1 MKLVY
6 NYIVQLEWGDVM
18 EFIKGNLKKI
28 LFSGD
33 NGYLVG
39 LFKIKE
45 ASDEAIDFINQTV
58 TFTGYF
64 HELNEMDTYVLHGR
78 FVFHQK
84 YGEQFQVE
92 NYERC
97 QREDRDSIVEFLTS
111 GLFKGIGEKK
121 AKRIVDV
128 LGKDT
133 LKIILEN
140 PDNLLL
146 IPTIT
151 KKQVDMMHN
160 TLLEY
165 ESSYQTILFLT
176 ELGFSTKES
185 MTIYNKYKV
194 KTMDIVNTNI
204 YELTYDLV
212 DLGFKKID
220 SIALQKDYS
229 KTDSRRV
236 EASII
241 YVMNEICNLIGH
253 SYLLINE
260 IYNSVIKVIGTY
272 LSEEEFISNLNNLIL
287 SKKIVKDE
295 EKYYLFEMYEAE
307 EFIVKRI
314 KYLTRKEDLIIK
326 NLDKKIG
333 DLEYDNNIKYND
345 EQALAIT
352 SSMTKHF
359 LTITGGPGT
368 GKTTI
373 IKAIVNLYRE
383 INKLSQNALC
393 EEVVMLAP
401 TGRASKRIS
410 ESTMLPAYTVHRFL
424 KWNKETNRFAV
435 NEYNKSDAK
444 LVIVDE
450 ASMVDVYLFHSLLKG
465 LKTDTRIILVGDYYQ
480 LPSVGPGQVL
490 KDIIESTVVGVVKLN
505 YLYRQSEGS
514 NIINLAYDINNGNV
528 SDEIFNKKSDL
539 SFFEVDSSFVLDKVK
554 DICCKHKKDSYKDFQ
569 VLVPMYKG
577 INGID
582 KLNVTIQEIFN
593 PKSSKKKEYVYG
605 DVIYREGDKI
615 LQLTNMPDE
624 NIFNGDIGVIS
635 SIDKKEIIIDF
646 DGNLVRFT
654 SSNFNKFKHGYAISI
669 HKSQG
674 SEFKTVVI
682 PVTSEYSKMLYRK
695 LYYTA
700 VTRSKKKLYLVG
712 SISALKNAS
721 INNNSDIRRTTIK
734 DKLISKIGK

>member
-1 MKLVY
+1 MY
-6 NYIVQLEWGDVM
+6 NIINTTREGDRV
-18 EFIKGNLKKI
+18 EYIKGNLKKI

-39 LFKIKE
+39 LFKITE
-45 ASDEAIDFINQTV
+45 ADDRNGDVINQTI

-64 HELNEMDTYVLHGR
+64 HELNEIDTYILYGK
-78 FVFHQK
+78 FIFHQK
-84 YGEQFQVE
+84 YGEQFQAE

-97 QREDRDSIVEFLTS
+97 VREDKDSIVEFLSS

-121 AKRIVDV
+121 AKKIVDV
-128 LGKDT
+128 LGNDT
-133 LKIILEN
+133 LKIILDT

-151 KKQVDMMHN
+151 KKQVDILHN
-160 TLLEY
+160 TLLDY
-165 ESSYQTILFLT
+165 EASYQSILFLT

-185 MTIYNKYKV
+185 MTIYNRYKI
-194 KTMDIVNTNI
+194 KTIDVVNNNI
-204 YELTYDLV
+204 YELTYDLT

-220 SIALQKDYS
+220 SIALSKEFL
-229 KTDSRRV
+229 KTDPRRI
-236 EASII
+236 EASIV
-241 YVMNEICNLIGH
+241 YVMSEICNLVGH

-260 IYNSVIKVIGTY
+260 IYDNTNKVLGVV
-272 LSEEEFISNLNNLIL
+272 LSEEDFINNINHLIISN
-287 SKKIVKDE
+287 KIIKED
-295 EKYYLFEMYEAE
+295 EKYYLTSMYEAE
-307 EFIVKRI
+307 DFIARRI
-314 KYLTRKEDLIIK
+314 KFLTKKADIKIK
-326 NLDKKIG
+326 NLDDFICN
-333 DLEYDNNIKYND
+333 LENDSNIKYND
-345 EQALAIT
+345 EQLLAIK

-383 INKLSQNALC
+383 INKLSQISLC

-410 ESTMLPAYTVHRFL
+410 ESTMLPAYTIHRFL
-424 KWNKETNRFAV
+424 KWNKETNKFAI
-435 NEYNKSDAK
+435 NEYNKSNAK
-444 LVIVDE
+444 LVIIDE

-465 LKTDTRIILVGDYYQ
+465 LKSDTRIIVVGDYYQ

-490 KDIIESTVVGVVKLN
+490 KDIIESKVVEVIKLN

-528 SDEIFNKKSDL
+528 DFELFNNKDDL
-539 SFFEVDSSFVLDKVK
+539 KFIEVDYSCVLDEVK
-554 DICCKHKKDSYKDFQ
+554 KICSKHKKDSYKDFQ
-569 VLVPMYKG
+569 VLVPMYKTL
-577 INGID
+577 NGID
-582 KLNVTIQEIFN
+582 NLNKAIQEIFN
-593 PKSSKKKEYVYG
+593 PKSNNKKEYILG
-605 DVIYREGDKI
+605 DVVYRENDKI

-635 SIDKKEIIIDF
+635 KIDKKEIIIDF

-654 SSNFNKFKHGYAISI
+654 PSNFNKFKHGYAISI

-682 PVTSEYSKMLYRK
+682 PVLKEYNKMLYRK

-712 SISALKNAS
+712 DKASLKYAS
-721 INNNSDIRRTTIK
+721 CNNNSDIRRTTIK
-734 DKLISKIGK
+734 DKLELLFEK

>member
-1 MKLVY
+1 
-6 NYIVQLEWGDVM
+6 M
-18 EFIKGNLKKI
+18 EFVKGNLKKI

-39 LFKIKE
+39 LFKVKE
-45 ASDEAIDFINQTV
+45 ADDENIDVINQTV

-64 HELNEMDTYVLHGR
+64 HELNEMDTYILYGK
-78 FVFHQK
+78 FIFHQK
-84 YGEQFQVE
+84 YGEQFQVD

-97 QREDRDSIVEFLTS
+97 AREDKDSIVEFLTS
-111 GLFKGIGEKK
+111 GLFKGIGQKK
-121 AKRIVDV
+121 AKKIVDV

-151 KKQVDMMHN
+151 KKQVDMLHN
-160 TLLEY
+160 TLLDY

-185 MTIYNKYKV
+185 MTIYNKYKI
-194 KTMDIVNTNI
+194 KTIDIVNTNI

-229 KTDSRRV
+229 KNDSRRV
-236 EASII
+236 EAVII
-241 YVMNEICNLIGH
+241 YVMTEICNLIGH
-253 SYLLINE
+253 SYLLIDE
-260 IYNSVIKVIGTY
+260 IYSNTNKVLGLRI
-272 LSEEEFISNLNNLIL
+272 SEEEFISNLNSLIL
-287 SKKIVKDE
+287 SGKIVKEE
-295 EKYYLFEMYEAE
+295 EKYYLFSMYEAE
-307 EFIVKRI
+307 EFICKRI
-314 KYLTRKEDLIIK
+314 KYLTKKEDIKIK
-326 NLDKKIG
+326 NLDSKIS
-333 DLEYDNNIKYND
+333 DLEFDHNIKYND
-345 EQALAIT
+345 EQLLAIS

-373 IKAIVNLYRE
+373 IKAIVNLYKE
-383 INKLSQNALC
+383 INKLSQISLT

-410 ESTMLPAYTVHRFL
+410 ESTMLPAYTIHRFL
-424 KWNKETNRFAV
+424 KWNKETNKFAV
-435 NEYNKSDAK
+435 NEYNKSDTK
-444 LVIVDE
+444 LVIIDE

-465 LKTDTRIILVGDYYQ
+465 LRTDTRIILVGDYYQ

-490 KDIIESTVVGVVKLN
+490 KDVIESDVVDVVKLN
-505 YLYRQSEGS
+505 YLYRQKEGS
-514 NIINLAYDINNGNV
+514 NIINLAYDINNGNI
-528 SDEIFNKKSDL
+528 DEDIFNKKSDL
-539 SFFEVDSSFVLDKVK
+539 SFYDIDSSFVLDKIK
-554 DICCKHKKDSYKDFQ
+554 EICSKHKKDSYKDFQ
-569 VLVPMYKG
+569 VLVPMYKTL
-577 INGID
+577 NGID
-582 KLNVTIQEIFN
+582 NLNKAIQEIFN
-593 PKSSKKKEYVYG
+593 PKSSKKKEYVLG
-605 DVIYREGDKI
+605 DIVYRENDKI

-624 NIFNGDIGVIS
+624 NIFNGDIGIIS

-654 SSNFNKFKHGYAISI
+654 PSNFNKFKHGYAISI

-682 PVTSEYSKMLYRK
+682 PVVSEYNKMLYRK

-712 SISALKNAS
+712 DMYSLKRAS
-721 INNNSDIRRTTIK
+721 INNNSDVRRTTIK
-734 DKLISKIGK
+734 DKLIAKIEK